1 VSDRAGRVNVT
12 SPFVCVYNN
21 RALTASRIVQSRQL
35 LTVTF
40 RQIVQA
46 DDVVFGRVELD
57 FGLGFEGHL
66 DGVFG
71 FLFLED
77 CSMMFDMLERRYRVW

>member
-1 VSDRAGRVNVT
+1 MNAT
-12 SPFVCVYNN
+12 SSFVCLYNN

-40 RQIVQA
+40 RQVVQA

-57 FGLGFEGHL
+57 LGLGFEGHF
-66 DGVFG
+66 DVVFG
-71 FLFLED
+71 FLFQED
-77 CSMMFDMLERRYRVW
+77 CSMMFDMLERQYRVWL